1 MSTEELQDMESRIIE
16 AAKRVFVRKGY
27 EATKMGDIAADV
39 GISRTAMHYYFR
51 TKEMLF
57 DAIFGQLMGALLPNI
72 EMIVDEPVS
81 CLEKFVL
88 SKQMLRSGTAIGA
101 LLKEAE
107 HAQSK
112 ADFISKVNIALK
124 EANETEYWIMLLKET
139 DYLSEKEYE
148 SIIEDCRELIKLTVS
163 IVKTSKQNMNGT
175 SK

>member
-1 MSTEELQDMESRIIE
+1 MGKSLTAEKSFGFAIRI
-16 AAKRVFVRKGY
+16 VRLYKILY
-27 EATKMGDIAADV
+27 E
-39 GISRTAMHYYFR
+39 R
-51 TKEMLF
+51 KE
-57 DAIFGQLMGALLPNI
+57 
-72 EMIVDEPVS
+72 
-81 CLEKFVL
+81 FVL

-124 EANETEYWIMLLKET
+124 EANETEYW
-139 DYLSEKEYE
+139 SEKEYE